1 MNSILRITDP
11 ILKDDSI
18 DKYEEIAYEKIA
30 GTNLN
35 APGQDIRLTIET
47 QDIFTYPSES
57 YLIVEGYLEKDLN
70 PPNATVYN
78 PDTDLITLTNNGIM
92 HLFKRIRYDLSGQE
106 IENLVHPGQ
115 ATTMLGLLKYPDDF
129 SKSKGLNQL
138 WYKDTNINAT
148 IGNNGNAGFN
158 VRRHYIFDSDPVGTF
173 SFRIPLKHIFGFC
186 EDYNKIVYGLKH
198 NLTLTRNNN
207 DDAIYRNG
215 DDTAGAAMGDG
226 RVILTEISW
235 FMPHVTPADQ
245 YKMEL
250 YKIIE
255 RKEKIPVGYR
265 MLQCDSASVPQAK
278 NFSWRLSVKSSPE
291 VPRFII
297 IGFQAGKSGNQE
309 QNPSIF
315 DNLNITNI
323 YAMLNSTRYPTV
335 DYNINFAKNMFSRVY
350 GDAAEFRSKF
360 FNMDELISNPNFTPL
375 EYKLMYP
382 LFLFDVSKQS
392 EKLKYSTTDIQIK
405 MDFKDNPPANTQVYG
420 VIISDRLINFQ
431 SDGNKF
437 SVIT

>member
-18 DKYEEIAYEKIA
+18 DKYEEIAYEPVA

-47 QDIFTYPSES
+47 QDIFTHPSES
-57 YLIVEGYLEKDLN
+57 YLIVEGRLLKKDN
-70 PPNATVYN
+70 NNSYGN
-78 PDTDLITLTNNGIM
+78 NDFISITNNGIM
-92 HLFKRIRYDLSGQE
+92 HLFKRIRYDLSGQD
-106 IENLVHPGQ
+106 IENIMNVGQ

-138 WYKDTNINAT
+138 WYKDTTVNAEEA
-148 IGNNGNAGFN
+148 NAGWE
-158 VRRHYIFDSDPVGTF
+158 VRRFQIIKNSDPKGTF
-173 SFRIPLKHIFGFC
+173 SFKIPLKHIFGFC
-186 EDYNKIVYGLKH
+186 EDYDKVAYGLKH
-198 NLTLTRNNN
+198 NLTLTRNNDN
-207 DDAIYRNG
+207 DAIFRVAN
-215 DDTAGAAMGDG
+215 DAAGNPFPAGKI
-226 RVILTEISW
+226 VLSKISW
-235 FMPHVTPADQ
+235 FMPHVTPADKD
-245 YKMEL
+245 KMEL

-265 MLQCDSASVPQAK
+265 MIQCDSATIPQATS
-278 NFSWRLSVKSSPE
+278 FSWRLSVKSSPE

-297 IGFQAGKSGNQE
+297 VGFQTNKNDDQTT
-309 QNPSIF
+309 NPSLF
-315 DNLNITNI
+315 NNVNVSNI
-323 YAMLNSTRYPTV
+323 YVMLNSMRYPTT
-335 DYNINFAKNMFSRVY
+335 DYNISFLSQKYSRAY
-350 GDAAEFRSKF
+350 GDAAEFRTKF
-360 FNMDELISNPNFTPL
+360 YNMDELVSNPNFTPL
-375 EYKLMYP
+375 EYKLLYP

-405 MDFKDNPPANTQVYG
+405 MHFSANVAAGTQPYA

-437 SVIT
+437 SVVF